1 MVINMSNFLSLAGE
15 WEVKLAD
22 GSRHKAILPGTLDTN
37 NIGYED
43 KPAEKLYQ
51 DENYI
56 ENKALS
62 ASKVIATR
70 FTRNHTYEGKAV
82 FRRVC
87 DQEMAG
93 EKRYFL
99 IAERAR
105 VLELSVD
112 GVSVPSISG
121 SLSTPYIFEVTGL
134 LHKGAVIEITSD
146 NSYEGLPHDN
156 IVYSSA
162 ATDETQTNW
171 NGIIGRFG
179 LMIRERTFIESIRV
193 YPKRSLEDGRWIL
206 DTEVCIDSDKWFRE
220 KLELEFEELG
230 RTATLEMAGTAGKS
244 YFKMSIGAEVPDDL
258 LWDEYEGRLCHVR
271 AGLIKNAGKDGSSD
285 VLEEAFGIRSFEDI
299 DGHLCLNG
307 RRIFLRSE
315 ANCAVFPEEGHPPVS
330 VDAWKE
336 VIRTYMD
343 YGVNCLRF
351 HSHCPPEE
359 AFMAADELGIM
370 MQPELSH
377 WNPVDAFSDQTAAG
391 YYRRELSEIIRTYAN
406 HPSFVM
412 MTFGNELQY
421 KEDGAPIV
429 KELLKLCHK
438 MDKTRLFAFSS
449 NAFYGEKGADP
460 DSDFYTAMRY
470 KGLPMRATFD
480 GMQGYLNNEYPNAC
494 HNYDD
499 TVTEIRK
506 EYEGPVYSFEVGQFE
521 VLPDF
526 KEIDL
531 FHGVTRPENLRL
543 IKEKVAKKGLL
554 DNWEKRVEATGE
566 LSLLG
571 YREEVEAALRSRD
584 YSGIS
589 LLGLQ
594 DFPGQGTALVGMLNS
609 HLVPKPYSFAKP
621 GRFRSFFTDVLPL
634 VYLEKYTYVEDEVL
648 RAKVRVANYSKGD
661 IKGRLEVSVCKQK
674 YVFYENEED
683 KPGICKQGSLS
694 DVGEIEISL
703 SKLGLKKNSAVD
715 LHVSFAGFDNTYRI
729 FVYMSSSQNPDKPAN
744 VHQTK
749 VLDNEAR
756 KVLENGGVV
765 FLAPDSSK
773 EIIPSSIKSTFTT
786 DFWSVGTFASQEGSM
801 GLLIDDKHPLFR
813 NYPTD
818 FHTDY
823 QWFMQSSQRAMILPD
838 GIKSIVTVMDSY
850 AYLRNMGMLLEFNC
864 LKGKVFISSMGLHDL
879 MDYPECRALLS
890 SIYEYISSEEF
901 VPEQSIDFDE
911 LKKMICSEC

>member
-1 MVINMSNFLSLAGE
+1 MINMSNFLSLAGE

-43 KPAEKLYQ
+43 KPAKKLYQ

-56 ENKALS
+56 ENEALS

-105 VLELSVD
+105 VLELSID

-179 LMIRERTFIESIRV
+179 LLIRERTFIESIRV

-206 DTEVCIDSDKWFRE
+206 DTEVCIESDKWFRE

-230 RTATLEMAGTAGKS
+230 RTGTLEIAGTAGKS
-244 YFKMSIGAEVPDDL
+244 YFKMSIDAGVPDDL

-271 AGLIKNAGKDGSSD
+271 AVLIKNAGKEGSSD

-336 VIRTYMD
+336 VIRTYMG

-377 WNPVDAFSDQTAAG
+377 WNPADAFSDQTAAG

-429 KELLKLCHK
+429 KELLKLCHE
-438 MDKTRLFAFSS
+438 MDKTRL
-449 NAFYGEKGADP
+449 
-460 DSDFYTAMRY
+460 
-470 KGLPMRATFD
+470 
-480 GMQGYLNNEYPNAC
+480 
-494 HNYDD
+494 
-499 TVTEIRK
+499 
-506 EYEGPVYSFEVGQFE
+506 
-521 VLPDF
+521 
-526 KEIDL
+526 
-531 FHGVTRPENLRL
+531 
-543 IKEKVAKKGLL
+543 
-554 DNWEKRVEATGE
+554 
-566 LSLLG
+566 
-571 YREEVEAALRSRD
+571 
-584 YSGIS
+584 
-589 LLGLQ
+589 
-594 DFPGQGTALVGMLNS
+594 
-609 HLVPKPYSFAKP
+609 
-621 GRFRSFFTDVLPL
+621 
-634 VYLEKYTYVEDEVL
+634 
-648 RAKVRVANYSKGD
+648 
-661 IKGRLEVSVCKQK
+661 
-674 YVFYENEED
+674 
-683 KPGICKQGSLS
+683 
-694 DVGEIEISL
+694 
-703 SKLGLKKNSAVD
+703 
-715 LHVSFAGFDNTYRI
+715 LH
-729 FVYMSSSQNPDKPAN
+729 
-744 VHQTK
+744 
-749 VLDNEAR
+749 
-756 KVLENGGVV
+756 
-765 FLAPDSSK
+765 
-773 EIIPSSIKSTFTT
+773 
-786 DFWSVGTFASQEGSM
+786 
-801 GLLIDDKHPLFR
+801 
-813 NYPTD
+813 
-818 FHTDY
+818 
-823 QWFMQSSQRAMILPD
+823 
-838 GIKSIVTVMDSY
+838 SY
-850 AYLRNMGMLLEFNC
+850 AL
-864 LKGKVFISSMGLHDL
+864 
-879 MDYPECRALLS
+879 
-890 SIYEYISSEEF
+890 
-901 VPEQSIDFDE
+901 
-911 LKKMICSEC
+911 

>member
-1 MVINMSNFLSLAGE
+1 MSNFLSLAGE

-22 GSRHKAILPGTLDTN
+22 CSKHKAILPGTLDTN

-43 KPAEKLYQ
+43 KPAKKLYQ

-56 ENKALS
+56 ENEALS

-179 LMIRERTFIESIRV
+179 LLIRERTFIESIRV
-193 YPKRSLEDGRWIL
+193 YPKRSLEDGRWTL

-230 RTATLEMAGTAGKS
+230 RTGTLEIAGTAGKS

-271 AGLIKNAGKDGSSD
+271 AVLIKNAGKDGSSD

-336 VIRTYMD
+336 VIRTYMG

-377 WNPVDAFSDQTAAG
+377 WNPADAFSDQTAAG

-421 KEDGAPIV
+421 KEDGASIV
-429 KELLKLCHK
+429 KELLKLCHE

-499 TVTEIRK
+499 TVAEIRK

-531 FHGVTRPENLRL
+531 FHGVTRPENLGL

-609 HLVPKPYSFAKP
+609 HLVPKPYSFAEP

-661 IKGRLEVSVCKQK
+661 IEGRLEVSVCKQK
-674 YVFYENEED
+674 YVFYENKED

-694 DVGEIEISL
+694 DVGEIEICL

-729 FVYMSSSQNPDKPAN
+729 FVYMSSSQNPVKPAN

-749 VLDNEAR
+749 VLDNEAG

-773 EIIPSSIKSTFTT
+773 EEIPSSIKSTFTT

-801 GLLIDDKHPLFR
+801 GLLIEDKHPLFR
-813 NYPTD
+813 DYPTD

-911 LKKMICSEC
+911 LKKMICSKC

>member
-1 MVINMSNFLSLAGE
+1 MSNFLSLAGE

-87 DQEMAG
+87 DQEMTG

-179 LMIRERTFIESIRV
+179 LLIRERTFIESIRV

-377 WNPVDAFSDQTAAG
+377 WNPVDAFSHQTAAG

-543 IKEKVAKKGLL
+543 IKEKVAK
-554 DNWEKRVEATGE
+554 
-566 LSLLG
+566 S
-571 YREEVEAALRSRD
+571 
-584 YSGIS
+584 
-589 LLGLQ
+589 
-594 DFPGQGTALVGMLNS
+594 
-609 HLVPKPYSFAKP
+609 
-621 GRFRSFFTDVLPL
+621 
-634 VYLEKYTYVEDEVL
+634 
-648 RAKVRVANYSKGD
+648 
-661 IKGRLEVSVCKQK
+661 
-674 YVFYENEED
+674 
-683 KPGICKQGSLS
+683 
-694 DVGEIEISL
+694 
-703 SKLGLKKNSAVD
+703 GLKRHFYS
-715 LHVSFAGFDNTYRI
+715 
-729 FVYMSSSQNPDKPAN
+729 
-744 VHQTK
+744 
-749 VLDNEAR
+749 
-756 KVLENGGVV
+756 
-765 FLAPDSSK
+765 
-773 EIIPSSIKSTFTT
+773 
-786 DFWSVGTFASQEGSM
+786 
-801 GLLIDDKHPLFR
+801 
-813 NYPTD
+813 
-818 FHTDY
+818 
-823 QWFMQSSQRAMILPD
+823 
-838 GIKSIVTVMDSY
+838 
-850 AYLRNMGMLLEFNC
+850 
-864 LKGKVFISSMGLHDL
+864 
-879 MDYPECRALLS
+879 
-890 SIYEYISSEEF
+890 
-901 VPEQSIDFDE
+901 
-911 LKKMICSEC
+911 